1 MARIF
6 VTIIYS
12 NHLRYNN
19 CVFGV
24 PFLKT
29 FYTGFIYDDK
39 IIFFYS
45 NNKYESI
52 EWDKIFCWK
61 KSVKYLFY
69 LILILFYSFLFL
81 FSISEFY

>member
-1 MARIF
+1 MNHRFECEYNIIKNINFFFLILFNLFLIVVFIFCMARIF

-39 IIFFYS
+39 IIFF
-45 NNKYESI
+45 
-52 EWDKIFCWK
+52 
-61 KSVKYLFY
+61 L
-69 LILILFYSFLFL
+69 
-81 FSISEFY
+81 